1 MNMIID
7 NELLLNQE
15 RIACLCVCAVI
26 AHLLASRF
34 LGAKVQV
41 FPQLKISVWRAY
53 LTKCADNNVVNC
65 LKFGWPVNYG
75 SAFCRLLLGRISS
88 RLTPMPTM
96 STIICRSNDL
106 SE

>member
-1 MNMIID
+1 MQECRLRLLPQSDLGLDTNMFID

-15 RIACLCVCAVI
+15 RLACLCVRAVI

-34 LGAKVQV
+34 LQGAKVQV

-65 LKFGWPVNYG
+65 L
-75 SAFCRLLLGRISS
+75 
-88 RLTPMPTM
+88 
-96 STIICRSNDL
+96 
-106 SE
+106 